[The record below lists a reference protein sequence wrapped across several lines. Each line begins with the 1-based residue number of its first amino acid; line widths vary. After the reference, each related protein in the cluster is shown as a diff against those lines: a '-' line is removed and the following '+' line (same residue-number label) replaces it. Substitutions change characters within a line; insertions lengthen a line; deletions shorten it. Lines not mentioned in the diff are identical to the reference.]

1 MPVRPSDSSGDSAQ
15 HRDASISNFQTFS
28 SGSPTPEIRGKRQF
42 VSGEKIFKRGET
54 AFRDTCSAH
63 GKKMCIFCSA
73 LRVFGRSL
81 RGSIFSPA
89 LPVPASPSEEEDMQK
104 LWGCALSEK
113 VSCQISEMTFQKFFL
128 KGGRHPPP
136 LFFLDEINA
145 MQVDGPSFPKPT
157 SKKSNFSKL
166 LPPSSY
172 VSWPRPIPPLT
183 PSLKTPADNPTR

>member
-15 HRDASISNFQTFS
+15 GRLYFKLSNFQLGVSDARNPWEETICLWRENIQERRNSIQGHVFCPRKKCAFS
-28 SGSPTPEIRGKRQF
+28 VPFSRIWSQF
-42 VSGEKIFKRGET
+42 TGQYF
-54 AFRDTCSAH
+54 
-63 GKKMCIFCSA
+63 
-73 LRVFGRSL
+73 L
-81 RGSIFSPA
+81 P

-128 KGGRHPPP
+128 KEAGILFPFFVP
-136 LFFLDEINA
+136 LMKL
-145 MQVDGPSFPKPT
+145 MPCRWMGQVFPKPT